1 MIKKIFLLL
10 TMTLFLCGCVKV
22 ETDLTINNDGSAVVK
37 ERFLMSKQLLA
48 MSAQDPFEQTIKEKQ
63 AQNRDVKLY
72 ETEEMKGIEATK
84 NIKNIDNDEWNTTP
98 ENDAIKSNN
107 ADKKFVSV
115 KKGVFTTTY
124 NIDAEFNMSKNSN
137 DSTNTAQLEE
147 MKANG
152 MDINNFVQIKYS
164 IHTPKKADSH
174 NATSVDTT
182 TNTYTWNIKID
193 EVSKMQI
200 QFTTYNTI
208 NIAISAIII
217 LLALVG
223 LFSIYLNKQN

>member
-107 ADKKFVSV
+107 ERWNPVYINL
-115 KKGVFTTTY
+115 GVLGLL
-124 NIDAEFNMSKNSN
+124 
-137 DSTNTAQLEE
+137 STVIEQL
-147 MKANG
+147 
-152 MDINNFVQIKYS
+152 
-164 IHTPKKADSH
+164 
-174 NATSVDTT
+174 
-182 TNTYTWNIKID
+182 
-193 EVSKMQI
+193 
-200 QFTTYNTI
+200 
-208 NIAISAIII
+208 IIE
-217 LLALVG
+217 
-223 LFSIYLNKQN
+223 